1 MVRMKSFFN
10 TTSYFSLRPR
20 STPCEGKQSK
30 GADDNL
36 SVNNVATKSNVTNNV
51 TDPHENV
58 ITDTIIMKQ

>member
-1 MVRMKSFFN
+1 MK
-10 TTSYFSLRPR
+10 
-20 STPCEGKQSK
+20 TPCEGKQSK

-36 SVNNVATKSNVTNNV
+36 SVNNVATRSYVTNNV